1 MTLKATCILLISKLQ
16 LKGHV
21 YFQLFRPKFIITA
34 LNWLKDDN
42 PLYKDIQIDCG
53 NIDVQLTDMTHNEN
67 DDTTV
72 CKKLSTSKPF
82 KQYSIYFSHMTLTLY
97 LFQIR

>member
-1 MTLKATCILLISKLQ
+1 MHPVNKQTSAQGTCL
-16 LKGHV
+16 
-21 YFQLFRPKFIITA
+21 FQLFRPKFIITA
-34 LNWLKDDN
+34 LNWLKADN